1 MYVCMTNIA
10 PIRTRKTEIAI
21 ASTEP
26 VETEGGEFFK
36 EDEEDVLGVGLDVE
50 VAPVSRP
57 ETEFADTPEAPSNK
71 LDPGLTSEEAV
82 SPPETPLAVGVTE
95 TVTGI

>member
-1 MYVCMTNIA
+1 MTNIA
-10 PIRTRKTEIAI
+10 PIRTRKTEMAI

-26 VETEGGEFFK
+26 VDTEGGEFFK

-50 VAPVSRP
+50 VSRP
-57 ETEFADTPEAPSNK
+57 ETEFVDTPEAPSNK
-71 LDPGLTSEEAV
+71 LDPRLTSEETV

-95 TVTGI
+95 TVTGT

>member
-1 MYVCMTNIA
+1 MTSIA

-26 VETEGGEFFK
+26 VDTEGVFK

-50 VAPVSRP
+50 VAPAPVVSRP
-57 ETEFADTPEAPSNK
+57 ESEFEDTPEAPSNK
-71 LDPGLTSEEAV
+71 LDPGLTSEETF
-82 SPPETPLAVGVTE
+82 SLPETPLAVGVTE